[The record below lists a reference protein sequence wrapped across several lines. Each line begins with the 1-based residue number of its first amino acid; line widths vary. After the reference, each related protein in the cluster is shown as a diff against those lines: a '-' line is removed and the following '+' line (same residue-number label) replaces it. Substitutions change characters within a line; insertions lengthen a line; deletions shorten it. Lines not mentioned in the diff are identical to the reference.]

1 MKKILIVGGGQGQLP
16 LIEAAK
22 KEGYYTIICDF
33 AGDQCPGAKYADKLY
48 SVSTRDVDAVYDV
61 AKNEQIDGIISN
73 SEPSML
79 CVTEVGERLGLIGN
93 PLKSI
98 QTFISKS
105 EFRALQN
112 NIGVYS
118 PKHVEVDSWE
128 SALKAIADIEYPI
141 FVKPGESSGSRGS
154 VKIEKENLSDFKQ
167 AFNSCMLH
175 TRNKRVVIEEYVE
188 MSSNTTI
195 EADIFVCNGEILWD
209 GIYSTLRAEWSPIIP
224 MVCSFPSIFN
234 HNQLNIFKEVIGKTI
249 KAGGITFGQYNVEAY
264 FNNKGELFV
273 IEINVRQGGNNLPAY
288 LKVSTGIDY
297 DKLLVTSSVG
307 DFEYWDEVISTSRNY
322 NNIIHFNLY
331 SKVNGIY
338 EGIKMPKYL
347 QNKVV
352 CIKELMCKGD
362 LVHECVNASDI
373 VANIDFKFDSKEE
386 MDAIRENLSDIV
398 TVKLKND

>member
-16 LIEAAK
+16 LIEAAQ

-48 SVSTRDVDAVYDV
+48 RVSTRDVDAVYEV
-61 AKNEQIDGIISN
+61 AKNEHVDGIISN

-105 EFRALQN
+105 KFRALQK

-128 SALKAIADIEYPI
+128 SALKAISDIEYPI

-154 VKIEKENLSDFKQ
+154 IKIEKENLFDFKQ
-167 AFNSCMLH
+167 AFNSCMSH

-188 MSSNTTI
+188 MPSNTTI
-195 EADIFVCNGEILWD
+195 EADIFVSKSEILWN
-209 GIYSTLRAEWSPIIP
+209 GIYSTLRADWAPMIP
-224 MVCSFPSIFN
+224 MVYSMPSIFSKE
-234 HNQLNIFKEVIGKTI
+234 QVDTFKAVVGKTI
-249 KAGGITFGQYNVEAY
+249 REGGISFGQYNVEAY

-273 IEINVRQGGNNLPAY
+273 IEINVRQGGNNLPY
-288 LKVSTGIDY
+288 FLKEATGIDY
-297 DKLLVTSSVG
+297 DKLLVKSSVG
-307 DFEYWDEVISTSRNY
+307 DFEYWDEVVSAPVFY
-322 NNIIHFNLY
+322 NNVIHYGLY
-331 SKVNGIY
+331 SKSDGIY
-338 EGIKMPKYL
+338 KGVNIPEELKPYVLGIHEM
-347 QNKVV
+347 VR
-352 CIKELMCKGD
+352 KGD
-362 LVHECVNASDI
+362 CVHECVNAADI
-373 VANIDFKFDSKEE
+373 VAIIDFKFETKAE
-386 MDAIRENLSDIV
+386 MNSVREQLPNLV
-398 TVKLKND
+398 TVDLD